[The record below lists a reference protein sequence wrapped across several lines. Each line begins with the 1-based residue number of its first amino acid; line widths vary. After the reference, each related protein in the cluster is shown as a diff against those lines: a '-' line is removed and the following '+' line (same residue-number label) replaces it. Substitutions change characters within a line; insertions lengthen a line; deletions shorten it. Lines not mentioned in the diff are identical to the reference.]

1 MDYVKR
7 PRHENM
13 GSKDSE
19 NAARRKVIQLRV
31 EKAEHG
37 VVLQSF
43 LWMRDVLFF

>member
-7 PRHENM
+7 PHDENV

-19 NAARRKVIQLRV
+19 NTARRKVIQLRV
-31 EKAEHG
+31 EKAAHG

-43 LWMRDVLFF
+43 LWIRDVLFF